1 MLGTVTKSAA
11 EAKET
16 LRRIKAAG
24 YDGLEVNRFMLH
36 PSPLV
41 VRLLTK
47 AAGMPTGKGGKLNWN
62 ALIKESGLEVVSLH
76 TDLGSLER
84 EGESVAREAK
94 ALGAAAV
101 VITGMYRFDYADEA
115 AVRGLADRLNRAG
128 ETLNAQGLSL
138 LYHNHNAELSFV
150 CPGVRAYDL
159 LIDGTDPA
167 LVGFEFDSYWFADG
181 GADPRNW
188 MLRLGSRMKLWHVT
202 DRGSRLKGA
211 PMTPIIKADAMEAG
225 TGNMDLAGLYALAEH
240 SGARCA
246 VLETHRNWI
255 DGDPLKSIELSA
267 KFFAERNKT

>member
-11 EAKET
+11 EAKDT

-62 ALIKESGLEVVSLH
+62 ALIKESGLQVVSLH

-84 EGESVAREAK
+84 EGETVAEEAK
-94 ALGAAAV
+94 ALGTDTV
-101 VITGMYRFDYADEA
+101 VITGMYRFDYADES
-115 AVRGLADRLNRAG
+115 AVRNLVSRLNKAG
-128 ETLNAQGLSL
+128 EELNAGGISL

-150 CPGVRAYDL
+150 RPGVRAYDL
-159 LIDGTDPA
+159 LIDGADPA
-167 LVGFEFDSYWFADG
+167 FVNFEFDSYWFADG
-181 GADPRNW
+181 GADPKDW

-202 DRGSRLKGA
+202 DLGSRLKGA
-211 PMTPIIKADAMEAG
+211 PMTPILKPDAMEAG

-240 SGARCA
+240 FCARCA

-267 KFFAERNKT
+267 KFFAERNRT